1 MIAGRRRATARG
13 AIALAALAL
22 AATTPAGA
30 GARAAASADAPS
42 ALADALPASVR
53 AALGPPRLAGS
64 GSLRWFGFRIYDAT
78 LWTGPEG
85 PDPLDPARR
94 PFALE
99 LRYARSLSGAA
110 IAERSAEE
118 IARLGLGDAQA
129 RQAWHRR
136 MQQLFPDVSD
146 GDRILGLHRPG
157 QAARFYL
164 NGSPLGEVADPGFGP
179 AFFAIWFDARTV
191 APDLRQALL
200 GPAASR

>member
-1 MIAGRRRATARG
+1 MLARG
-13 AIALAALAL
+13 AIALAAWATG
-22 AATTPAGA
+22 AATGA
-30 GARAAASADAPS
+30 ATSTAKATGADARASAAAV
-42 ALADALPASVR
+42 DALPASVR
-53 AALGPPRLAGS
+53 AALGAPRLAGA

-94 PFALE
+94 PLALE

-118 IARLGLGDAQA
+118 IERLGLGDAEA

-200 GPAASR
+200 GPAAPR

>member
-1 MIAGRRRATARG
+1 MRPARAPSLLAPAR
-13 AIALAALAL
+13 ALAACVAVAGLAGL
-22 AATTPAGA
+22 ATPQPAAAEPVAPAPARATLDSARLAGA
-30 GARAAASADAPS
+30 GA
-42 ALADALPASVR
+42 
-53 AALGPPRLAGS
+53 
-64 GSLRWFGFRIYDAT
+64 LRWLGLRIYDAR
-78 LWTGPEG
+78 LWVG
-85 PDPLDPARR
+85 PDGIDPGRLDAS

-99 LRYARSLSGAA
+99 LGYARALSGAA

-118 IARLGLGDAQA
+118 IERLGLGDAQA

-200 GPAASR
+200 GPAAPR

>member
-1 MIAGRRRATARG
+1 MPSRRRMLARG
-13 AIALAALAL
+13 AIALAAWATG
-22 AATTPAGA
+22 AATSTAKAKGADAGA
-30 GARAAASADAPS
+30 SAAAV
-42 ALADALPASVR
+42 DALPASVR
-53 AALGPPRLAGS
+53 AALGAPRLAGT

-94 PFALE
+94 SFALE

-118 IARLGLGDAQA
+118 IARMGLGDAEA

-200 GPAASR
+200 GPAAPR